1 MSMNNP
7 WLGRPQSINPTFP
20 SPPLP
25 PTPDGRPTGPYLP
38 RPPAPPP
45 PTPSSP
51 LGGAPGG
58 PSGPVAGPSGPAG
71 GAAAPSGRGKGRKV
85 VAVVGAAA
93 LIAAGTFAVSKVVG
107 NNAAGGAAT
116 PEDVGLQLIE
126 ALDGA
131 DVLGAIDLL
140 LPGERETMREPMI
153 EMFDHMRRLGVLAD
167 DASLS
172 GIGGFELEFTDVQVV
187 SEPTNV
193 ADIAN
198 VRMSGS
204 VTTSIDG
211 AQVPLGDLIID
222 DLLDGQRPDM
232 SMEPTTDEFDDLG
245 FTAVEQDGRWY
256 LSLFHS
262 IAESARDGRPVPDVG
277 IAATG
282 ADSPEGAVDA
292 LLTAVQDLQLEALLG
307 LLDPT
312 ELEAVQ
318 RYAPLFLADAQQ
330 ALDDAGITWSVTNR
344 AFSVSGSGSRRS
356 VAIESLDFS
365 ASIEG
370 VELSARFADDCVTI
384 VVDGESTQSCAGDAA
399 GDAGGLADELGL
411 SDAEAGRRLVEAF
424 EGTLSGFSGESPIA
438 VHEVD
443 GRWFVSPMRT
453 GFDSLNGALA
463 GIERSELTELIDSFE
478 GILGLLPLGLGGGLD
493 EPMLTDDGMGDFDAD
508 VDFGAYNACTALGDP
523 AAAIGCLQAGMADG
537 SVDPSVVPVPVR
549 HPECGVAELYVL
561 GAVYMM
567 DDASFVAAVTAAQP
581 CILGLVAA
589 GTVDSFEV
597 PYELIAP
604 ECLLGKNWYNDD
616 DFTANEAF
624 FACAEAV
631 RQGL

>member
-1 MSMNNP
+1 M
-7 WLGRPQSINPTFP
+7 
-20 SPPLP
+20 
-25 PTPDGRPTGPYLP
+25 
-38 RPPAPPP
+38 
-45 PTPSSP
+45 
-51 LGGAPGG
+51 
-58 PSGPVAGPSGPAG
+58 AGPTGPAG
-71 GAAAPSGRGKGRKV
+71 GAAAAAGRGKGRKA
-85 VAVVGAAA
+85 VAVMGAAA

-107 NNAAGGAAT
+107 NDAAGGAAT
-116 PEDVGLQLIE
+116 PEEVGLQLIE

-131 DVLGAIDLL
+131 DVLGVIDLL

-172 GIGGFELEFTDVQVV
+172 GVGGFELEFTDVQVV

-232 SMEPTTDEFDDLG
+232 SMEATTDEFDGLG
-245 FTAVEQDGRWY
+245 FAAVEQDGRWY

-262 IAESARDGRPVPDVG
+262 IAERARGDRPVPEVG
-277 IAATG
+277 IAPAG

-292 LLTAVQDLQLEALLG
+292 LLTAVQDLEVEALLG

-312 ELEAVQ
+312 ELEALQ
-318 RYAPLFLADAQQ
+318 RYAPLFVTDAQQ
-330 ALDDAGITWSVTNR
+330 ALDEVGIVWSVTDR
-344 AFSVSGSGSRRS
+344 AYSVSGSGNRRS

-370 VELSARFADDCVTI
+370 VELSARFADDCLTI
-384 VVDGESTQSCAGDAA
+384 VVDGGSTQSCAGDPA
-399 GDAGGLADELGL
+399 GDAGGIVDELGL
-411 SDAEAGRRLVEAF
+411 SDAEAGRRLVEAL

-443 GRWFVSPMRT
+443 GAWFVSPMRT
-453 GFDSLNGALA
+453 GFDALDA
-463 GIERSELTELIDSFE
+463 ALTGVERSELTDLINSFE
-478 GILGLLPLGLGGGLD
+478 GILGLLPLGLGGGFD
-493 EPMLTDDGMGDFDAD
+493 EPGLTDDGMGDFDAD
-508 VDFGAYNACTALGDP
+508 FGAYNACTALGEP
-523 AAAIGCLQAGMADG
+523 TASIGCLQAGMADG
-537 SVDPSVVPVPVR
+537 SLDPSLVPVPVR

-561 GAVYMM
+561 GQVYLM
-567 DDASFVAAVTAAQP
+567 DDASFVTAMTAAQP
-581 CILGLVAA
+581 CFLGLVAA
-589 GTVDSFEV
+589 GAVDSFEV

-616 DFTANEAF
+616 DAAANEAF

>member
-25 PTPDGRPTGPYLP
+25 PAPDGKPTGPYLP

-45 PTPSSP
+45 FGPTPP
-51 LGGAPGG
+51 HGGAAGG
-58 PSGPVAGPSGPAG
+58 PSGPSGAPAG
-71 GAAAPSGRGKGRKV
+71 PSGRGKGRKV
-85 VAVVGAAA
+85 AAVVGAAA
-93 LIAAGTFAVSKVVG
+93 LIAAGTFGVVKVVG
-107 NNAAGGAAT
+107 NSAAGGAAS
-116 PEDVGLQLIE
+116 PEDVGLQLV
-126 ALDGA
+126 ASLDEA
-131 DVLGAIDLL
+131 DVLGLIDLL

-172 GIGGFELEFTDVQVV
+172 GVGGFELEFTDVQVV
-187 SEPTNV
+187 AEPTNV
-193 ADIAN
+193 ADITN

-262 IAESARDGRPVPDVG
+262 IAESARGDRPVPEVG
-277 IAATG
+277 IAAAG

-292 LLTAVQDLQLEALLG
+292 LLTAVQDLELEALLG

-312 ELEAVQ
+312 ELEALQ
-318 RYAPLFLADAQQ
+318 RYAPLFLVDAQQ
-330 ALDDAGITWSVTNR
+330 ALDDVGITWSVTDR
-344 AFSVSGSGSRRS
+344 AYSVSGSGSRQT
-356 VAIESLDFS
+356 VAIESLDFA

-370 VELSARFADDCVTI
+370 VELSARFADDCLTI
-384 VVDGESTQSCAGDAA
+384 VVDGESTQSCAGDTA
-399 GDAGGLADELGL
+399 GEAGTFVDELGL
-411 SDAEAGRRLVEAF
+411 SDAEAGRRLVEAL

-443 GRWFVSPMRT
+443 GAWFVSPMRT
-453 GFDSLNGALA
+453 GFDALNTALE

-478 GILGLLPLGLGGGLD
+478 GIFGLLPLGLGGGLD
-493 EPMLTDDGMGDFDAD
+493 EPMLIDGDTGDYDAD
-508 VDFGAYNACTALGDP
+508 ADFGAYNACTDLGEP
-523 AAAIGCLQAGMADG
+523 AAAIACLQAGMADG
-537 SVDPSVVPVPVR
+537 SVDPALVSVPVR
-549 HPECGVAELYVL
+549 HPECGVAALYVL
-561 GAVYMM
+561 GEVYLM
-567 DDASFVAAVTAAQP
+567 DDAPFVTAMTAAQP
-581 CILGLVAA
+581 CFVGLIAA
-589 GTVDSFEV
+589 GTVNSVEV

-604 ECLLGKNWYNDD
+604 ECLLGKNWYNND
-616 DFTANEAF
+616 DFDANNVF

-631 RQGL
+631 RQSL